1 MTSKEL
7 TVINETGLH
16 ARPASDFVALAKRF
30 ASTVKV
36 RNVDSGRPAVNAKS
50 VLRVLG
56 EGMGKGT
63 RIEISAEGADEAKKT
78 SEADAVETLIELVAS
93 GFGE

>member
-56 EGMGKGT
+56 EGT
-63 RIEISAEGADEAKKT
+63 RIEISAEGAD
-78 SEADAVETLIELVAS
+78 EADAVETLIELVAS

>member
-56 EGMGKGT
+56 EGMGKVT
-63 RIEISAEGADEAKKT
+63 RIEISAEGAD
-78 SEADAVETLIELVAS
+78 EADAVETLIELVAS